1 VLENKYRTVLR
12 NKLLTIVLLL
22 DYGGVGYFLPWRLI
36 MRKVI
41 AATLALTPMLLH
53 AQANS
58 PAQTP
63 SNAPLH
69 SKLIQPKEFN
79 SSEADHGTIA
89 PLRISTGVVAPKL
102 ISTVQ
107 IESDSDRISAFPA
120 ERKTKVAMTVDA
132 TGKPFDLKVL
142 QSLGPVMDKNVLAAV
157 SRYRFTPGT
166 LDGTPTAVPVDLEVV
181 LRTPAR

>member
-1 VLENKYRTVLR
+1 
-12 NKLLTIVLLL
+12 
-22 DYGGVGYFLPWRLI
+22 

-41 AATLALTPMLLH
+41 VATLALTPMLLH

-63 SNAPLH
+63 SNPPAPLH

-79 SSEADHGTIA
+79 SSEADHGTVA
-89 PLRISTGVVAPKL
+89 PIRISTGVVAPKL

-107 IESDSDRISAFPA
+107 IESDSDRASFPVD
-120 ERKTKVAMTVDA
+120 RKTKVAMTVDA
-132 TGKPFDLKVL
+132 TGKPSELKIL
-142 QSLGPVMDKNVLAAV
+142 QSLGPVMDRNVLAAV

-166 LDGTPTAVPVDLEVV
+166 LDGAPTAVPVDLEVV